1 MMRYMKYM
9 WGAAM
14 RKVILM
20 LLLIVA
26 YNSSAMAEWV
36 RVASFEEE
44 ATCYVDR
51 TTLLKVENRVKMW
64 FLLDFRKAQKLVSI
78 PYLSVLEQYE
88 FDCKEEQS
96 RRLYFSLQSKN
107 MGGGDMVYKYSDA
120 GKWESNPPG
129 SGGELLWKA
138 ACGRPL

>member
-1 MMRYMKYM
+1 MRRVVLM
-9 WGAAM
+9 
-14 RKVILM
+14 M
-20 LLLIVA
+20 LLAVVS
-26 YNSSAMAEWV
+26 SSAMAEWV
-36 RVASFEEE
+36 KVAIFEDKG

-64 FLLDFRKAQKLVSI
+64 FLLDYREAQKLVGI

-96 RRLYFSLQSKN
+96 RRLYYSLQSGN

-129 SGGELLWKA
+129 SGGEILWKA
-138 ACGRPL
+138 ACGRPM